1 MLNKIIDYYKA
12 PQEIPVTM
20 NKDEI
25 AKVYK
30 KSRIDIFASIFI
42 GYTMFYLTRKN
53 ISVAMPVLSQDLG
66 FSNIELG
73 ILGSAL
79 YLSYAVGK
87 FVNGVLADRA
97 DANKFMTISI
107 MISAISNILF
117 AFSPMVFPA
126 NKYLMGQS
134 VLLLAMSFLW
144 GVNGWF
150 QSAGFPVC
158 TKALTFWWSNKE
170 RGTVWSVWAISH
182 QLGTCIIFVL
192 AGYLIPRYGWQSAFI
207 IPAFLNILSCI
218 YIATHMYD
226 KPQSL
231 GLPDIEEYKE
241 GTKQEAKEEVKD
253 ADDEL
258 SYFQILKKY
267 IFFNPIMWTLV
278 LSFIFVYIFRY
289 GTEDWIIKYL
299 VEFKGDTLELAT
311 QKQTFLPLFGIAGV
325 LLAGLMSDK
334 MFKGRRMPV
343 NIIFCIGLIVCLWG
357 LMENFGH
364 GLMHDL
370 IDYVCLSGIG
380 LFTAG
385 PLIFIGGLCAVESS
399 SKKVAAA
406 ATGFCGVFGYLGAM
420 ISGIGTGYF
429 IDNFG
434 WQSALWFW
442 IISAFLCIIILY
454 PVYKKGM

>member
-1 MLNKIIDYYKA
+1 MFKKIIDYYSA
-12 PQEIPVTM
+12 PKEIPVTM
-20 NKDEI
+20 TDEQV
-25 AKVYK
+25 AKAYK
-30 KSRIDIFASIFI
+30 KGRIDIFASCFL

-53 ISVAMPVLSQDLG
+53 ISVALPVLSSDLG

-79 YLSYAVGK
+79 YFSYAIGK

-107 MISAISNILF
+107 LISAISNILF
-117 AFSPMVFPA
+117 AISPMIFPTTM
-126 NKYLMGQS
+126 YFMGQS
-134 VLLLAMSFLW
+134 VLLLVMSFLW

-170 RGTVWSVWAISH
+170 RGTVWSFWATSH
-182 QLGTCIIFVL
+182 QLGTCVVFLL

-207 IPAFLNILSCI
+207 IPAFLNIMSCI
-218 YIATHMYD
+218 YIAKHMYD
-226 KPQSL
+226 KPQSI

-241 GTKQEAKEEVKD
+241 GKKASDEKD
-253 ADDEL
+253 EDDNL
-258 SYFQILKKY
+258 TYFEILKKH
-267 IFFNPIMWTLV
+267 ILFNPIMWTLV

-299 VEFKGDTLELAT
+299 VEFKGNSLEVAT
-311 QKQTFLPLFGIAGV
+311 QKQTFLPLFGIFGV
-325 LLAGLMSDK
+325 LLAGVMSDK

-343 NIIFCIGLIVCLWG
+343 NILFCVGLIVCLFG
-357 LMENFGH
+357 LMENSGNS
-364 GLMHDL
+364 LL
-370 IDYVCLSGIG
+370 STIIDYICLSGIG

-385 PLIFIGGLCAVESS
+385 PLIFIGGICAVESA

-420 ISGIGTGYF
+420 LSGIGTGYF

-442 IISAFLCIIILY
+442 IVSALLCIIILL
-454 PVYKKGM
+454 PVYKKGL

>member
-1 MLNKIIDYYKA
+1 MLKRLTEYYSA
-12 PQEIPVTM
+12 PKELPVTM
-20 NKDEI
+20 NDEQV
-25 AKVYK
+25 AKAYK
-30 KSRIDIFASIFI
+30 KGRIDIFASCFI

-53 ISVAMPVLSQDLG
+53 ISVALPVLSKDLG

-79 YLSYAVGK
+79 YFSYAIGK

-97 DANKFMTISI
+97 DANKFMTVSI
-107 MISAISNILF
+107 LISAISNILF
-117 AFSPMVFPA
+117 ALSPMIFPA
-126 NKYLMGQS
+126 NMYFMGQS
-134 VLLLAMSFLW
+134 VLLLVLSFFW

-182 QLGTCIIFVL
+182 QLGTCVVFLL

-207 IPAFLNILSCI
+207 VPAFLNILSCI
-218 YIATHMYD
+218 YIAGHMHD
-226 KPQSL
+226 KPQTL
-231 GLPDIEEYKE
+231 GLPDVEEYRE
-241 GTKQEAKEEVKD
+241 GAQKTETSAEN
-253 ADDEL
+253 DDDKL
-258 SYFQILKKY
+258 SYFEILKKY

-299 VEFKGDTLELAT
+299 VEFKGDTLEMAT

-325 LLAGLMSDK
+325 LLAGIMSDK

-343 NIIFCIGLIVCLWG
+343 NILFCVGLIVCLFG
-357 LMENFGH
+357 LMENSGH
-364 GLMHDL
+364 TLFST
-370 IDYVCLSGIG
+370 IVDYVCLSGIG

-406 ATGFCGVFGYLGAM
+406 ATGFCGTFGYLGAM
-420 ISGIGTGYF
+420 LSGIGTGYF
-429 IDNFG
+429 IDQFG

-442 IISAFLCIIILY
+442 IISALLCIIILY
-454 PVYKKGM
+454 PVYKKGL

>member
-1 MLNKIIDYYKA
+1 MLNNIINYYKA
-12 PQEIPVTM
+12 PDVKPVTM
-20 NKDEI
+20 NDEEV
-25 AKVYK
+25 AKTYRK
-30 KSRIDIFASIFI
+30 KRINIFASCFL

-53 ISVAMPVLSQDLG
+53 ISVALPVLSKELG

-79 YLSYAVGK
+79 YFSYAIGK
-87 FVNGVLADRA
+87 FVNGVLADKA
-97 DANKFMTISI
+97 DANKFMTVSI
-107 MISAISNILF
+107 FISAVSNLLF
-117 AFSPMVFPA
+117 AFSPLVFPS
-126 NKYLMGQS
+126 NMYYCGQS
-134 VLLLAMSFLW
+134 VLLLVMSFLW

-170 RGTVWSVWAISH
+170 RGTVWSIWATSH
-182 QLGTCIIFVL
+182 QLGTCVVFLL
-192 AGYLIPRYGWQSAFI
+192 AGYLIPKYGWQSAFI
-207 IPAFLNILSCI
+207 IPAFLNLASCI

-226 KPQSL
+226 KPQTE

-241 GTKQEAKEEVKD
+241 GKKPESEKEE
-253 ADDEL
+253 DENM
-258 SYFQILKKY
+258 SYFEILKKY

-278 LSFIFVYIFRY
+278 LSFVFVYIFRY

-299 VEFKGDTLELAT
+299 VEFKGDNLEIAT

-334 MFKGRRMPV
+334 MYKGRRMPV
-343 NIIFCIGLIVCLWG
+343 NIIFCVGLIICLFG
-357 LMENFGH
+357 LMENYGH
-364 GLMHDL
+364 GMLHDL

-420 ISGIGTGYF
+420 LSGIGTGYF

-454 PVYKKGM
+454 PVYRKGL

>member
-1 MLNKIIDYYKA
+1 MLKAITNYFTA
-12 PQEIPVTM
+12 PQELPVTM
-20 NKDEI
+20 SEEQV
-25 AKVYK
+25 AKKYK
-30 KSRIDIFASIFI
+30 KGRIDIFASIFI

-53 ISVAMPVLSQDLG
+53 ISVALPVLSTELG

-79 YLSYAVGK
+79 YFSYAIGK
-87 FVNGVLADRA
+87 FINGVLADKA
-97 DANKFMTISI
+97 DANKFMTVSI
-107 MISAISNILF
+107 LIAAISNILF
-117 AFSPMVFPA
+117 ALSPLIFP
-126 NKYLMGQS
+126 KEMYFMGQS
-134 VLLLAMSFLW
+134 VLLLVMSFFW

-158 TKALTFWWSNKE
+158 TKVLTFWWSNKE
-170 RGTVWSVWAISH
+170 RGTVWSLWAMSH
-182 QLGTCIIFVL
+182 QLGTCIVFLL
-192 AGYLIPRYGWQSAFI
+192 AGYLIPKYGWQSAFI

-218 YIATHMYD
+218 YIAGHMYD
-226 KPQSL
+226 KPQTL

-241 GTKQEAKEEVKD
+241 GQKEEQNSSKE
-253 ADDEL
+253 ADDDL
-258 SYFQILKKY
+258 SYFEIMKKY
-267 IFFNPIMWTLV
+267 IFFNPIMWSLV

-299 VEFKGDTLELAT
+299 VEFKGDSLELAT

-343 NIIFCIGLIVCLWG
+343 NILFCVGLIVCLVG

-364 GLMHDL
+364 GLLHDI

-429 IDNFG
+429 IDQFG

-442 IISAFLCIIILY
+442 IISALLCIIILY
-454 PVYKKGM
+454 PVYKKGL